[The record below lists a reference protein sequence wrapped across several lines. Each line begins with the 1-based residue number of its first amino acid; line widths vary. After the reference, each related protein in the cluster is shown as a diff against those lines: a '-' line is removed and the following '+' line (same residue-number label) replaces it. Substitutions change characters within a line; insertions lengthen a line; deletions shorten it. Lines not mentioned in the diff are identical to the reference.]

1 MTEGNENKS
10 LSKKSKK
17 PGVPAKEEKVDEE
30 NKTSISSEMA
40 SKMLERDLQRMVPD
54 VRSP

>member
-10 LSKKSKK
+10 PSKKSKK